1 MIYSVQTSMLRVVVR
16 YKKTETLATR
26 GSSVHCEVP
35 VPCDIMSL
43 PGSSFKYK
51 GNLMKVQNILC
62 YNLCNRVECIVV
74 QSDKKTI
81 VGTVMRLS
89 PQIVTQAVKHYYS

>member
-1 MIYSVQTSMLRVVVR
+1 MCVNEVPPSHNQTSKFKYCNKNHGIDMIHLVQTSMLRVVVL

-43 PGSSFKYK
+43 PGASFK
-51 GNLMKVQNILC
+51 
-62 YNLCNRVECIVV
+62 
-74 QSDKKTI
+74 
-81 VGTVMRLS
+81 
-89 PQIVTQAVKHYYS
+89 